1 MHLNMTTLN
10 INQIIKNDSAVS
22 SDDGETIY
30 NLILESIR
38 AKEITELDF
47 AGINIITTAFLNSA
61 IGQLYDVFSS
71 EELNEYILLKN
82 VPKEDT
88 IQFKKVIERAKEYF
102 QNRKGLEGNANS
114 NIYGS

>member
-10 INQIIKNDSAVS
+10 ISKIIKNDSAVS
-22 SDDGETIY
+22 SDDGETVY
-30 NLILESIR
+30 QLILESLR
-38 AKEITELDF
+38 SKEIAELDF
-47 AGINIITTAFLNSA
+47 AGISIITTAFLNTA

-71 EELNEYILLKN
+71 EELNEYIVLKN
-82 VPKEDT
+82 VQREDT

-102 QNRKGLEGNANS
+102 QNKKGLEDNANK